1 MELPDGCRPQ
11 GRGEKGQRK
20 GMDQMTKDLRFLH
33 RFLTFVLAIV
43 LVLGCAGCGEMVT
56 VQEEPVQEEPVTP
69 DKPVISEKAEGYYS
83 AAAFGS
89 DFIAC
94 GSGGRLDLITAG
106 GEVKPLDPGTAE
118 TLTNVFVDGNRML
131 LSGTNG
137 TLLLSE
143 NGGSSF
149 EKLELNADNDLNAAV
164 IYQDAVYAAGEGGI
178 IFRQNP
184 GGWEPIQMDSENE
197 IISLVATNYCVAAV
211 TAESDVYFSPD
222 GMNWTQYNFNEVYE
236 GLYPTYVFTRAVGA
250 GGTVFVLGYHA
261 QSPNTPLV
269 MYTEMGEVWLSK
281 ELAEVN
287 GEPLDP
293 ERDMLV
299 NDICFNADQ
308 IVGAMNGGRILNI
321 TSCVVCNEEKELEVQ
336 NDLWATAAGQDGIL
350 VCGADFYCRVLD
362 SKLIRQDKIGAEQA
376 RADIEQRGAVLID
389 VREAD
394 ELAADGYIP
403 GSIHVP
409 LAEVE
414 AQLPNLV
421 PDYYTEIIFYCAS
434 GKRSQTATELAIG
447 MGYTTVYN
455 LGGLSDWPYEIV
467 KD

>member
-1 MELPDGCRPQ
+1 MM
-11 GRGEKGQRK
+11 KK
-20 GMDQMTKDLRFLH
+20 SRFLL
-33 RFLTFVLAIV
+33 RFLTFALALI
-43 LVLGCAGCGEMVT
+43 LVFCSAGCDMVT
-56 VQEEPVQEEPVTP
+56 VQEDPTPNEPVNPDEPVA
-69 DKPVISEKAEGYYS
+69 VERAEGYYS
-83 AAAFGS
+83 AEAFGI

-94 GSGGRLDLITAG
+94 GSGGRLDIITS
-106 GEVKPLDPGTAE
+106 EGTVESLETGTTE
-118 TLTNVFVDGNRML
+118 TLTDIFLDGNLML
-131 LSGTNG
+131 VSGTNS

-143 NGGSSF
+143 NGGQSF
-149 EKLELNADNDLNAAV
+149 MPLELGGDIDLNSAV
-164 IYQDAVYAAGEGGI
+164 IYQGSVYAAGEGGI

-184 GGWEPIQMDSENE
+184 GGWEPIQMNSENE

-211 TAESDVYFSPD
+211 TAESDVYFSAD
-222 GMNWTQYNFNEVYE
+222 GMNWDQYNFNEFYH
-236 GLYPTYVFTRAVGA
+236 GLYPTYVFTKAVGA
-250 GGTVFVLGYHA
+250 GGTVFVLGYHEE
-261 QSPNTPLV
+261 SPNTPV
-269 MYTEMGEVWLSK
+269 IMYTEMGEVWMSK
-281 ELAEVN
+281 ELSAVN

-293 ERDMLV
+293 ARDMLV

-321 TSCVVCNEEKELEVQ
+321 TSCVVCNEEKDLEVQ
-336 NDLWATAAGQDGIL
+336 NDLWATAATQDGIL

-434 GKRSQTATELAIG
+434 GKRSQTATELATE
-447 MGYTTVYN
+447 MGYYTVYN